1 MLCFEFR
8 IIDIQ
13 YFMDELEEWQ
23 IVDII
28 NNLKYV
34 DRIERENSRA
44 ILYTLIQSNSKKK
57 IKIGD
62 IADLPWD
69 HKMGPYDEKEDRDL
83 FIQANE
89 MEYLLNSGKII
100 IPESK
105 NKHVEN
111 QYVIENE
118 DAASDLFMRR

>member
-1 MLCFEFR
+1 
-8 IIDIQ
+8 
-13 YFMDELEEWQ
+13 MDELEEWQ

-28 NNLKYV
+28 DNLKYV

-44 ILYTLIQSNSKKK
+44 ILYTLIQANSKKK
-57 IKIGD
+57 IKLND
-62 IADLPWD
+62 VVDLPWD
-69 HKMGPYDEKEDRDL
+69 HKMGKYDEKEDKEL

-105 NKHVEN
+105 KKPVKNK
-111 QYVIENE
+111 YVIENE
-118 DAASDLFMRR
+118 DAASDLFMKR